1 MVKICLMFDFF
12 WKALN
17 SYTFKA
23 RVASGQIC
31 MGLPTLRTLFFYQV
45 FEKIRKTAKLQFF
58 QVLLWAFCEV
68 WRGIGF
74 RASHNPIF
82 MSWMSH
88 LVSSNNRY
96 LYEKNIFSLIIKYW
110 CFIKFFG
117 VECRLA
123 QFLSDC

>member
-1 MVKICLMFDFF
+1 MVKICLNVWFF
-12 WKALN
+12 LASTKVIYIQSTSCFRSDMHGFTN
-17 SYTFKA
+17 FKNF
-23 RVASGQIC
+23 I
-31 MGLPTLRTLFFYQV
+31 FYQV

-68 WRGIGF
+68 WRGSGF

-88 LVSSNNRY
+88 WVSNNNRY
-96 LYEKNIFSLIIKYW
+96 LYEKYIYSLIIKYW

-123 QFLSDC
+123 QFLSDW